1 MSSLKDIFSIS
12 RKRYTLHCKP
22 TEIETH
28 MRKKKKS
35 FSKNHKARNFQRA
48 GRFIRVISFTH
59 PNTRACFQMISEHL
73 NDLWTIGHILG
84 TNLAAGLLASLS
96 FTPLPCSFS
105 WPSITLQPLSLRYM
119 LFLRL
124 NLCKLFPGDQDLQH
138 AASAA
143 RAQEQTFWR
152 NTKAIKAVE
161 GAAIKITATF
171 PR

>member
-28 MRKKKKS
+28 MRKKKKKKS
-35 FSKNHKARNFQRA
+35 FSKNHEARNFQRA
-48 GRFIRVISFTH
+48 GRFIRDISFTH

-73 NDLWTIGHILG
+73 DDLWTIGHILG

-105 WPSITLQPLSLRYM
+105 WPSITLQPLSLRYAFSQAES
-119 LFLRL
+119 LQAVPWW
-124 NLCKLFPGDQDLQH
+124 PGL
-138 AASAA
+138 AACSICSSC
-143 RAQEQTFWR
+143 T
-152 NTKAIKAVE
+152 
-161 GAAIKITATF
+161 GADILKEHKGNQSS
-171 PR
+171 RRSSH